1 MGLIIIVILAYF
13 FMKYYNENNN
23 NSNTVKK
30 KKSAIDVLN
39 ERYAKGEIDEE
50 EYKRRKQILKD

>member
-23 NSNTVKK
+23 NSNTVNK

>member
-1 MGLIIIVILAYF
+1 MGLIIIVTLAYF

-23 NSNTVKK
+23 NSNTVNK